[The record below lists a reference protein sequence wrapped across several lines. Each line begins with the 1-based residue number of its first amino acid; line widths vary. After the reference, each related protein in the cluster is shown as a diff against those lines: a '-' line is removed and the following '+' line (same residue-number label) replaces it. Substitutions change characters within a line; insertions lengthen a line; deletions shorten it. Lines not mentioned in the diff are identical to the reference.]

1 MNISNDTPALNYVE
15 YFTKQLPV
23 DLATMAAL
31 RDELAIRQGAL
42 SAAQDAVADRAKA
55 TSELA
60 TAREQAAALVA
71 SAKDKNDKAKV
82 KTDELAARET
92 ELAGQVKAFETSS
105 AERNAALTT
114 RENTFDIRERQQRE
128 NEVRLSALE
137 AKLTADQ
144 ANLDVR
150 VKDFQAKVAA
160 LTA

>member
-42 SAAQDAVADRAKA
+42 SAAQDAMADRAKA
-55 TSELA
+55 AAEL
-60 TAREQAAALVA
+60 TAAKEQSTALVA
-71 SAKDKNDKAKV
+71 SAKEKNDKAKV
-82 KTDELAARET
+82 KVDELDARELD
-92 ELAGQVKAFETSS
+92 LASQVKSFETSS
-105 AERNAALTT
+105 AERNAALTI
-114 RENTFDIRERQQRE
+114 RENTFDTRERRQSE
-128 NEVRLSALE
+128 NQIRLDALE

>member
-71 SAKDKNDKAKV
+71 SAKDKNDKAKI

>member
-82 KTDELAARET
+82 KTDELAAS
-92 ELAGQVKAFETSS
+92 ELDLANQVKAFETSS
-105 AERNAALTT
+105 VERNAALTI
-114 RENTFDIRERQQRE
+114 RENTFDTRERQQRE
-128 NEVRLSALE
+128 NQTRLDVLE
-137 AKLTADQ
+137 AKLAEDQ
-144 ANLDVR
+144 ASLDAR

-160 LTA
+160 LKA

>member
-55 TSELA
+55 VTEL
-60 TAREQAAALVA
+60 TAAKEQSAAMLAA
-71 SAKDKNDKAKV
+71 AKDKNDKAKI
-82 KTDELAARET
+82 KTDELDARELDLT
-92 ELAGQVKAFETSS
+92 NQIKAFETSS

-114 RENTFDIRERQQRE
+114 RENTFDTRERRQNE
-128 NEVRLSALE
+128 NQTRLDALE
-137 AKLTADQ
+137 AKLAEDQ
-144 ANLDVR
+144 ASLDAR

-160 LTA
+160 LKA

>member
-42 SAAQDAVADRAKA
+42 SAAQDAVGDRAKA
-55 TSELA
+55 AAELA
-60 TAREQAAALVA
+60 TAKTQAAEMVAL
-71 SAKDKNDKAKV
+71 AKDKNDSSKIKA
-82 KTDELAARET
+82 DELAARELD
-92 ELAGQVKAFETSS
+92 LANQVKAFETSS
-105 AERNAALTT
+105 AERDAALTT
-114 RENTFDIRERQQRE
+114 RENTFDTRERRQNE
-128 NEVRLSALE
+128 NQTRLDALA

-144 ANLDVR
+144 ASLDVR